1 MESKHTRENYRVT
14 MAGCSIKNASFDK
27 GTVAYIHNGKEFLT
41 DVCTVW
47 KNGNHQED
55 LDNFNLVSEAFTV
68 ARETNMTPRELQKS
82 HAELLEALK
91 GAIIDV
97 RIRCEEVGMEAP
109 KYSTWARAEQ
119 AIKNATKP

>member
-1 MESKHTRENYRVT
+1 MESKHTRESYRVT

-82 HAELLEALK
+82 HAELLAACRLVLK
-91 GAIIDV
+91 WKTDSNGETPELASFIS
-97 RIRCEEVGMEAP
+97 EP
-109 KYSTWARAEQ
+109 LKQ
-119 AIKNATKP
+119 AISNATK